1 MVCITEAKEIFKKAY
16 GADATHLFSAAGR
29 INVIGEHVDYCGGK
43 VLPAALNLSCKVYAR
58 KNGERV
64 IRILLKGIEGVITL
78 ELDKL
83 DSYKTLKYGNY
94 QAGVAY
100 LLSQKGVAL
109 AGCDLYYSG
118 FFSGSAGFSLRFS
131 GRLPFSLFFSSF
143 MRLASYCS
151 RLCFLPLGRG

>member
-83 DSYKTLKYGNY
+83 IAIKRLNTAIIKRVWRIYCRKRGLRLRAVIYIIRAFSPAR
-94 QAGVAY
+94 QASHCVFPDDCLFLY
-100 LLSQKGVAL
+100 SFLRS
-109 AGCDLYYSG
+109 CDWPRTAQ
-118 FFSGSAGFSLRFS
+118 GSASC
-131 GRLPFSLFFSSF
+131 P
-143 MRLASYCS
+143 
-151 RLCFLPLGRG
+151 